1 MAVCKRCGATF
12 DYNKREGVCPKCCF
26 YNRPANAWQD
36 DDSWIKNYNYEDN
49 SYDIRNRESG
59 PSDKNSGDR
68 LTDIILG
75 RKESGKTF
83 SMPDHGG
90 SKDLE
95 GSHTHLDN
103 GRVVPGNR
111 KNSRRKTVPQGAGPA
126 GKSKGKGTFWVI
138 LIFIF
143 WMYFLISMIMG
154 FVMR

>member
-12 DYNKREGVCPKCCF
+12 DYNQREGVCPKCCF

-111 KNSRRKTVPQGAGPA
+111 KKTVPQGRGPST
-126 GKSKGKGTFWVI
+126 GRKNGKGTLWVV